1 LQFDAIALPAGTGLA
16 FSLTWLL
23 YLLRSWLICGATA
36 GPSHGVPFAAG
47 LGMVDLLGPLCVSYR
62 LHCLFMNAARK
73 NLPIGIPSFSKIIE
87 GDYYYADKT
96 GLLAKLIA
104 QGGYYFLSRPRRFG
118 KSLLLDTVKEIFE
131 GNQALFTGLAI
142 HDQWDWTHRHP
153 VLRIDFSGDT
163 LAGEEDLNASLHQQ
177 LEEYERQFNLPARYQ
192 DHRGRLR
199 DLIARLHQ
207 QSGQTVVVLVD
218 EYDKPILDNIDQAD
232 TALAIRNKL
241 KTLYGVLKGVDAHL
255 RFVMLTGVS
264 KFSKVSLF
272 SGLNNLDDITLD
284 PAWSALCGYTENDV
298 DTLFA
303 PELPGLDREQI
314 RRWYNGYNWGGEAVY
329 NPFDVLLLFKKRTF
343 HTWWFETGTPTFLTK
358 LMAQSG
364 FFTPDLARLCVGS
377 ELISSFDVNQ
387 ITPEAL
393 LFQTGYLTIREA
405 RQLPS
410 GPWVYTLGYPNLEVE
425 ISLNSHLLAAY
436 TGDMRKSN
444 QHRLTLERLLSSN
457 DVPALEALFQA
468 FFASIPYQWYT
479 NNPIADYEGFYASV
493 FYSYFAAQGFDIVL
507 EDCTNHGRI
516 DMTVKLPERIFLFEF
531 KVVELVPEG
540 HALQQLQDKAY
551 ADKYRASG
559 LPLVLVG
566 VEFSRLSRNVVR
578 FDVAAA

>member
-1 LQFDAIALPAGTGLA
+1 
-16 FSLTWLL
+16 
-23 YLLRSWLICGATA
+23 
-36 GPSHGVPFAAG
+36 
-47 LGMVDLLGPLCVSYR
+47 
-62 LHCLFMNAARK
+62 MNPTRK
-73 NLPIGIPSFSKIIE
+73 NLPIGIASFAEIIT
-87 GDYYYADKT
+87 GNYYYADKT
-96 GLLAKLIA
+96 GMLANLIA
-104 QGGYYFLSRPRRFG
+104 QGKYYFLSRPRRFG
-118 KSLLLDTVKEIFE
+118 KSLLLDTLKEIFE
-131 GNQALFTGLAI
+131 GNQSLFKGLAI
-142 HDQWDWTHRHP
+142 IDQWDWTRHYP

-163 LAGEEDLNASLHQQ
+163 LVGVDELTASVHQQ
-177 LEEYERQFNLPARYQ
+177 LEEYERQYDLPARYP

-199 DLIARLHQ
+199 DLIARVHEKT
-207 QSGQTVVVLVD
+207 GQTVVVLVD
-218 EYDKPILDNIDQAD
+218 EYDKPILDNIDQTD
-232 TALAIRNKL
+232 VALAIRGKL

-255 RFVMLTGVS
+255 RFVMLTGVT

-284 PAWSALCGYTENDV
+284 PAWSTLCGYSTQEV
-298 DTLFA
+298 DTVFA
-303 PELPGLDREQI
+303 QELDGLDRQQI
-314 RRWYNGYNWGGEAVY
+314 ARWYNGYNWTGEAVF
-329 NPFDVLLLFKKRTF
+329 NPFDLLLLFKKRSF
-343 HTWWFETGTPTFLTK
+343 QTWWFETGTPTFLTR

-444 QHRLTLERLLSSN
+444 QHRLQLEQFLTSN
-457 DVPALEALFQA
+457 DLPALRNLFQS
-468 FFASIPYQWYT
+468 FFASIPYNWFV

-493 FYSYFAAQGFDIVL
+493 FYSYFAAQGFDIVV

-531 KVVELVPEG
+531 KVVELRPEG
-540 HALQQLQDKAY
+540 RALQQLQDKAY
-551 ADKYRASG
+551 ADKYRSIG

-566 VEFSRLSRNVVR
+566 VEFSRVSRNVVG
-578 FDVAAA
+578 FEVETA